1 MRSCLPG
8 IVLEIIS
15 GKLVQNKLAPEHL
28 STPKSFIHAPN
39 LDDVFI
45 SVEFICMLIFRLVF
59 DLSLRISRAKLVFVV
74 FINFPLN
81 MTAVPNFY
89 IPGDTLTEAFGI
101 KLNSSSSQK
110 AYFRLSFRFV
120 LKNIRIF

>member
-1 MRSCLPG
+1 MRFCLPG
-8 IVLEIIS
+8 IGLETIS
-15 GKLVQNKLAPEHL
+15 GKLVQNKLAAEHL

-45 SVEFICMLIFRLVF
+45 SVAFICMLIFRLVF
-59 DLSLRISRAKLVFVV
+59 DLSLRISRTKLVFAV

-89 IPGDTLTEAFGI
+89 IPSDTLTEAFGI

-110 AYFRLSFRFV
+110 ACFRLSFRFV
-120 LKNIRIF
+120 F